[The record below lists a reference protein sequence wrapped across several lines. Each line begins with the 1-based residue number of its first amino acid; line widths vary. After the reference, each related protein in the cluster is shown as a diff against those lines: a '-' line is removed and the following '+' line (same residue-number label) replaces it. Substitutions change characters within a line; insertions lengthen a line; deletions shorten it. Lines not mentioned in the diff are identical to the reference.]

1 MRCRLRRGLR
11 KEVPNSSCM
20 FNYNRK
26 KYRFLTPVNKK
37 NDESILERPEFMYPD
52 PKSGKDKKTDTTE
65 MVNYLRKPRS
75 EAGGTALFAA
85 AVALLL
91 TFLSGWLMVRS
102 LGNPPLNVSA
112 VAFSAMI
119 FSAFA
124 VLCGLFSFLERD
136 KDHLFSLLGISI
148 GGLVLVTWVIT
159 ILMGMTV

>member
-37 NDESILERPEFMYPD
+37 NDDSILERPEFMYPD

-75 EAGGTALFAA
+75 EA
-85 AVALLL
+85 
-91 TFLSGWLMVRS
+91 LSWPCFSRS
-102 LGNPPLNVSA
+102 SA
-112 VAFSAMI
+112 D
-119 FSAFA
+119 
-124 VLCGLFSFLERD
+124 G
-136 KDHLFSLLGISI
+136 
-148 GGLVLVTWVIT
+148 
-159 ILMGMTV
+159 

>member
-1 MRCRLRRGLR
+1 MRCRLR
-11 KEVPNSSCM
+11 KEVPNSSGM

-26 KYRFLTPVNKK
+26 KYRFLTPVKKK
-37 NDESILERPEFMYPD
+37 NDDSILERPEFMYPD
-52 PKSGKDKKTDTTE
+52 PKNGKDKKTDTAE

-75 EAGGTALFAA
+75 EMGGTALFAA

-91 TFLSGWLMVRS
+91 TLLSGWMMVRS

-112 VAFSAMI
+112 VAFSAII

-124 VLCGLFSFLERD
+124 CICGLFSFLERD

>member
-1 MRCRLRRGLR
+1 MRCRLR
-11 KEVPNSSCM
+11 KEVPNSSDM

-37 NDESILERPEFMYPD
+37 NDDSILERPEFMYPD

-75 EAGGTALFAA
+75 EAGSTALFAA
-85 AVALLL
+85 VVALLL
-91 TFLSGWLMVRS
+91 TLLSGWLMVRS